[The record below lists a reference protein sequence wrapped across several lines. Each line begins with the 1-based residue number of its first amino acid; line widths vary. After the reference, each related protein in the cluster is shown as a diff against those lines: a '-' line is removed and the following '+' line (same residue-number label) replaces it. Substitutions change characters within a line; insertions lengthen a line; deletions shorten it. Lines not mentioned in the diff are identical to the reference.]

1 MTLSALVVSQRADD
15 MAVAQ
20 FAQLRVRH
28 LKAAFV
34 EIDRGDAGAG
44 LGETDGRGAA
54 DAAASARHHAN
65 AARQAEPIRRIRP
78 GHV

>member
-1 MTLSALVVSQRADD
+1 
-15 MAVAQ
+15 MAGAELGE
-20 FAQLRVRH
+20 FLARH
-28 LKAAFV
+28 LEAALI

-44 LGETDGRGAA
+44 LGETEGRGAA
-54 DAAASARHHAN
+54 DAAAATRHHAD